1 MPKRG
6 VPAGTLLSKTS
17 IYSTKLLYFCYWKIL
32 ESKFYEENKL
42 LVFKITDEID
52 DCSVQKI
59 RRKADYEIER
69 YMPKKVV
76 FDFDSVTFMDSA
88 GIGLIIGR
96 YKFTNMLGGKLE
108 VANLTQS
115 VRKIFDMSGILK
127 LIPVTEI

>member
-1 MPKRG
+1 M
-6 VPAGTLLSKTS
+6 
-17 IYSTKLLYFCYWKIL
+17 
-32 ESKFYEENKL
+32 ESKFYEDKKM

-69 YMPKKVV
+69 YMPRKVI
-76 FDFDSVTFMDSA
+76 FDFDSVTFMDSS

-108 VANLTQS
+108 VANLTQN
-115 VRKIFDMSGILK
+115 VKKIFEMSGILK
-127 LIPVTEI
+127 LIPITEI

>member
-1 MPKRG
+1 M
-6 VPAGTLLSKTS
+6 
-17 IYSTKLLYFCYWKIL
+17 
-32 ESKFYEENKL
+32 ESKFYDKDKL
-42 LVFKITDEID
+42 LVFKIKEEID

-69 YMPKKVV
+69 YMPRKVI

-115 VRKIFDMSGILK
+115 VKKIFEMSGILK
-127 LIPVTEI
+127 LIPIAKLETYEN

>member
-1 MPKRG
+1 M
-6 VPAGTLLSKTS
+6 
-17 IYSTKLLYFCYWKIL
+17 
-32 ESKFYEENKL
+32 ESKFYDKDKL
-42 LVFKITDEID
+42 LVFKIKEEID

-59 RRKADYEIER
+59 RRRADYEIER
-69 YMPKKVV
+69 YMPRKVV
-76 FDFDSVTFMDSA
+76 FDFDRVTFMDSS

-115 VRKIFDMSGILK
+115 VKKIFEMSGILK

>member
-1 MPKRG
+1 M
-6 VPAGTLLSKTS
+6 
-17 IYSTKLLYFCYWKIL
+17 
-32 ESKFYEENKL
+32 ESKFYEEDKL
-42 LVFKITDEID
+42 LIFKITDEID

-69 YMPKKVV
+69 YMPRKVV

-115 VRKIFDMSGILK
+115 VKKIFEMSGILK
-127 LIPVTEI
+127 LIPIAKLEVYEN

>member
-1 MPKRG
+1 M
-6 VPAGTLLSKTS
+6 
-17 IYSTKLLYFCYWKIL
+17 
-32 ESKFYEENKL
+32 ESKFYEEDKTL
-42 LVFKITDEID
+42 IFKITDEID

-69 YMPKKVV
+69 YMPRKVI

-115 VRKIFDMSGILK
+115 VKKIFEMSGILK

>member
-1 MPKRG
+1 MD
-6 VPAGTLLSKTS
+6 
-17 IYSTKLLYFCYWKIL
+17 
-32 ESKFYEENKL
+32 SKFYDKDKL
-42 LVFKITDEID
+42 LVLKIKEEID

-59 RRKADYEIER
+59 RRRADYEIER
-69 YMPKKVV
+69 YMPRKVI

-115 VRKIFDMSGILK
+115 VKKIFEMSGILK
-127 LIPVTEI
+127 LIPIAKLETYEN

>member
-1 MPKRG
+1 M
-6 VPAGTLLSKTS
+6 
-17 IYSTKLLYFCYWKIL
+17 
-32 ESKFYEENKL
+32 ESKFYEEDKI

-59 RRKADYEIER
+59 RRRADYEIER
-69 YMPKKVV
+69 YMPKKVI

-115 VRKIFDMSGILK
+115 VKKIFEMSGILK
-127 LIPVTEI
+127 LIPVTQI